1 MTELDERMTML
12 TGWGVWKKMGVGF
25 LKRVV
30 NENNMEQG
38 VELLCLTKHKMLWYV
53 VPVIEVLSFG
63 TSSFCKASRLLDR
76 EGLFVG

>member
-1 MTELDERMTML
+1 M
-12 TGWGVWKKMGVGF
+12 GVWKKMGVGF

-53 VPVIEVLSFG
+53 VPVIEVLFG
-63 TSSFCKASRLLDR
+63 FSSCTSSFCKASRLLDR